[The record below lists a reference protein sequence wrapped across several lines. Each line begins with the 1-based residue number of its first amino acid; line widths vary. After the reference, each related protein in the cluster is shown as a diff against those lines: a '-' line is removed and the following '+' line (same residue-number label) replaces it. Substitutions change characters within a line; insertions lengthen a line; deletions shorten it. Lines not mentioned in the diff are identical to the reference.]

1 MKWNIIVLFLI
12 LTSPAWAQKKV
23 TFKVED
29 LVPPG
34 KLLPVSASSKLYQSM
49 IASDAGLSAY
59 EVKQLTKPFEYN
71 IVSQSKD
78 PDSLIMFGQHPF
90 FNGMYQAYADHRPFV
105 LSPDMILLLLD
116 QGFARHVKFNAE
128 ALRKHFVSQSGKLSL
143 VIVNNKIKLDNPS
156 SPWEEVFEG
165 FEKEISKHTSKELAK
180 TLTADFTTTTPVTRI
195 ATQTALMESVKPYF
209 QFVQITISCGI
220 PEITLE
226 GSPRDW
232 ERVLE
237 KAQIMKKYE
246 LSWWIDELE
255 PLLKEFIKASKGKAD
270 KDFWR
275 NMFKYHTLKVYGS
288 PKSIDGWIVKFYPYS
303 NDGQRNGLK
312 ELRSSN
318 TLPSEIL
325 KVDMLHSEVKGGSVV
340 NTPLELWSGFV
351 GLDQDEKTFALKPR
365 MGWMVRKKDNRLSQT
380 MVEKFK
386 EGATEPFEGIY
397 IRVDTIPPEL
407 FTLSKIDKLTID
419 FINEVNIPDK
429 LSKIEISS
437 LNLYGKISADGIERL
452 KKLFPKS
459 RLNINNVW
467 DEK

>member
-1 MKWNIIVLFLI
+1 MKWNIFVLFL
-12 LTSPAWAQKKV
+12 LLASPTWAQRKV

-29 LVPPG
+29 LIPPN
-34 KLLPVSASSKLYQSM
+34 KLLPVAASSKLYHSM
-49 IASDAGLSAY
+49 ITSDDGLSAY

-78 PDSLIMFGQHPF
+78 PDSLITFGQHPF

-128 ALRKHFVSQSGKLSL
+128 ALRKHFVSHSEKLSL

-180 TLTADFTTTTPVTRI
+180 TLTADFTTTTSVTRI

-226 GSPRDW
+226 GSPKDW

-237 KAQIMKKYE
+237 KAQKMKKYE

-288 PKSIDGWIVKFYPYS
+288 PKSIDG
-303 NDGQRNGLK
+303 
-312 ELRSSN
+312 
-318 TLPSEIL
+318 
-325 KVDMLHSEVKGGSVV
+325 
-340 NTPLELWSGFV
+340 
-351 GLDQDEKTFALKPR
+351 
-365 MGWMVRKKDNRLSQT
+365 
-380 MVEKFK
+380 
-386 EGATEPFEGIY
+386 
-397 IRVDTIPPEL
+397 
-407 FTLSKIDKLTID
+407 
-419 FINEVNIPDK
+419 
-429 LSKIEISS
+429 
-437 LNLYGKISADGIERL
+437 
-452 KKLFPKS
+452 
-459 RLNINNVW
+459 
-467 DEK
+467 